1 MNIEEFSTEFDV
13 SLNSYALVTQMG
25 QTNYPISLEF
35 DEYEKSLFL
44 TKAQELY
51 VINLYNGDKEDAFET
66 SEEYRR
72 YLSELIV
79 SAKLNTPQDY
89 NNKYSKKSTIFQ
101 LPDDILFIT
110 LEQGI
115 ISEDNNDCLDG
126 KSLQI
131 IPTRQDELHRVM
143 KNPFRRPNKNKILR
157 LDLGGNLIELVSE
170 YKIKEYWL
178 RYLKKPEPIIL
189 EDLPETLKINN
200 KNEAQEC
207 LLNPILH
214 RPILET
220 AINLAFNS
228 RLKTAKINSQ
238 SAD

>member
-1 MNIEEFSTEFDV
+1 MNIEEFSNEFDI
-13 SLNSYALVTQMG
+13 SINSYALVTQMG

-51 VINLYNGDKEDAFET
+51 VINLYSGDDKDAFET
-66 SEEYRR
+66 SEKYRR

-79 SAKLNTPQDY
+79 SAKLDKPIDY
-89 NNKYSKKSTIFQ
+89 NNAYSSKSTVFK
-101 LPDDILFIT
+101 LPEDILFIT
-110 LEQGI
+110 LEQAS
-115 ISEDNNDCLDG
+115 ISNKDDECLDN
-126 KSLQI
+126 KTLQI

-157 LDLGGNLIELVSE
+157 LDLGDNLIELVSE

-200 KNEAQEC
+200 KNEAQGC
-207 LLNPILH
+207 LLNSILH

>member
-1 MNIEEFSTEFDV
+1 MSIEEFSTEFDV
-13 SLNSYALVTQMG
+13 SLNSYALINKMG
-25 QTNYPISLEF
+25 QTNLPISLEF

-72 YLSELIV
+72 YLSDLII

-200 KNEAQEC
+200 KNEAQGC
-207 LLNPILH
+207 LLNSILH